1 MLLASNWKLGNEGET
16 CNDVCSKMG
25 RICNMERQ
33 SLLNTNDLVQQK
45 MLEAG
50 HTCKGFR
57 EPSNIAGAPFST
69 NQIANDCTPIEKG
82 TVSQCDTNEYMEN
95 RALCYCDIAEGI

>member
-1 MLLASNWKLGNEGET
+1 
-16 CNDVCSKMG
+16 
-25 RICNMERQ
+25 MERQ

-57 EPSNIAGAPFST
+57 EPTSIAGAPFST
-69 NQIANDCTPIEKG
+69 NQNNDCAPIEKG
-82 TVSQCDTNEYMEN
+82 TLSQCDSNEYMEY
-95 RALCYCDIAEGI
+95 RALCYCEIAQGI